1 MADGVAQMTE
11 ITFTSS
17 IKPVRLS
24 DFALLTVSIPK
35 ANFVDYPWTVH
46 ESTLARDVYTK
57 NICDCT
63 SCLFTNGKEALL
75 MHLSPENS
83 SNHYFDSV
91 LMFLRNKIDLKD
103 ENLQAV
109 LIGSKNT
116 KKSQDIYNKFTN
128 LLNNLGIKFSE
139 LKNGKG
145 STHVAYKTFTDEVYV
160 SNPVIDKALK
170 KNMPKSDALNSG
182 FEKVIL
188 SDLDEIV

>member
-1 MADGVAQMTE
+1 MAE

-17 IKPVRLS
+17 IKPVRLL
-24 DFALLTVSIPK
+24 DFTSLTGNIPK
-35 ANFVDYPWTVH
+35 PDFVDYPWTIS
-46 ESTLARDVYTK
+46 ESALAKDVYTK

-75 MHLSPENS
+75 MHLSPENK
-83 SNHYFDSV
+83 SNHYFDNI

-116 KKSQDIYNKFTN
+116 KKSLDIYNKFTE
-128 LLNNLGIKFSE
+128 LLNSLGIKFSE
-139 LKNGKG
+139 LKNGKDR
-145 STHVAYKTFTDEVYV
+145 THVAYKTCTDEVYV
-160 SNPVIDKALK
+160 SNSAIDKALK

-182 FEKVIL
+182 FEKIII
-188 SDLDEIV
+188 SDKDEIV